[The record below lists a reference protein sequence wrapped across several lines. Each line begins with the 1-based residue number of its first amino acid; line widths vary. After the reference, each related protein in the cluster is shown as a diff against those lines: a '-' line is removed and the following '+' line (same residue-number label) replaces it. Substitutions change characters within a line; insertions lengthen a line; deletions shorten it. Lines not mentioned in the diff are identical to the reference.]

1 VLSRLPRLGIPLA
14 VMASG
19 VLFVSVSASAPASAQ
34 EAGKG
39 QAGKGQAGEDPVAR
53 GEYIFNAA
61 GCLGCHTVPKTGE
74 RLAGGRALKTPFG
87 TFYSPN
93 ITPDRETGIGG
104 WSEADFVRAMREG
117 KAPDGSAYFPVF
129 PYTSFTHLTDGD
141 IRDLKAY
148 IDAQPAVSQANKPH
162 EVSPPFGWRF
172 LLPVW
177 QTLFLDES
185 GLPEEAGRDEKWHRG
200 RYLVQAAGHCGECHS
215 PRNFLG
221 VVDHDRMLAGSASGP
236 EGKAVPSITSDP
248 DKGIG
253 KWSQGEIA
261 FMLEIG
267 MQPDGDFVGGGMN
280 EVVENS
286 TSKLTA
292 EDRDAIAAYLKTVP
306 PAP

>member
-1 VLSRLPRLGIPLA
+1 
-14 VMASG
+14 MAGGMS
-19 VLFVSVSASAPASAQ
+19 SASAQGADGDSIDRGPI
-34 EAGKG
+34 
-39 QAGKGQAGEDPVAR
+39 AR

-61 GCLGCHTVPKTGE
+61 GCLGCHTVPKTGQ

-104 WSEADFVRAMREG
+104 WTDEDFIQALR
-117 KAPDGSAYFPVF
+117 DGRSPNGTAYFPVF
-129 PYTSFTHLTDGD
+129 PYTSFTHLTDQD
-141 IRDLKAY
+141 LRDLKAY
-148 IDAQPAVSQANKPH
+148 LDAQSAVSQRNKPH

-177 QTLFLDES
+177 QALFLDKG
-185 GLPEEAGRDEKWHRG
+185 GLPDEAGRDELWKRG

-221 VVDHDRMLAGSASGP
+221 AVDHSRMLAGSPTGP
-236 EGKAVPSITSDP
+236 EGKAVPNITPDP

-253 KWSQGEIA
+253 KWSEGEVA

-292 EDRDAIAAYLKTVP
+292 EDRTAIATYLRTVP
-306 PAP
+306 AAGR

>member
-1 VLSRLPRLGIPLA
+1 VLSLLLRLGIPLA
-14 VMASG
+14 FMAGG
-19 VLFVSVSASAPASAQ
+19 VSSASAQ
-34 EAGKG
+34 GAGND
-39 QAGKGQAGEDPVAR
+39 AIAR

-61 GCLGCHTVPKTGE
+61 GCLGCHTVPKTGQ

-104 WSEADFVRAMREG
+104 WTDEDFIRALREG
-117 KAPDGSAYFPVF
+117 KAPDGTSYFPVF
-129 PYTSFTHLTDGD
+129 PYTSFTHLTDQD
-141 IRDLKAY
+141 MRDLKAY
-148 IDAQPAVSQANKPH
+148 IDVQPAVSQPDKPH

-177 QTLFLDES
+177 QALFLDKG
-185 GLPEEAGRDEKWHRG
+185 GLPDEPGRDEQWKRG

-221 VVDHDRMLAGSASGP
+221 AIDHDRTLAGSASGP
-236 EGKAVPSITSDP
+236 EGKAVSNITSDP
-248 DKGIG
+248 AKGIG
-253 KWSQGEIA
+253 KWSEGELT

-280 EVVENS
+280 EVIENS

-292 EDRDAIAAYLKTVP
+292 EDRTAIATYLRTVP
-306 PAP
+306 AASPQ

>member
-1 VLSRLPRLGIPLA
+1 MLSLLLRLGIPLA
-14 VMASG
+14 FMAGG
-19 VLFVSVSASAPASAQ
+19 VPSASEQ
-34 EAGKG
+34 GAGND
-39 QAGKGQAGEDPVAR
+39 AIAR

-61 GCLGCHTVPKTGE
+61 GCLGCHTVPKTGQ

-93 ITPDRETGIGG
+93 ITPDRGTGIGG
-104 WSEADFVRAMREG
+104 WTDEDFIRALREG
-117 KAPDGSAYFPVF
+117 KAPDGTSYFPVF
-129 PYTSFTHLTDGD
+129 PYTSFAHLTDQD
-141 IRDLKAY
+141 MRDLKAY
-148 IDAQPAVSQANKPH
+148 IDVQPAVSQPDKPH

-177 QTLFLDES
+177 QALFLDKG
-185 GLPEEAGRDEKWHRG
+185 GLPDEPGRDEQWKRG

-221 VVDHDRMLAGSASGP
+221 AIDHDRTLAGSASGP
-236 EGKAVPSITSDP
+236 EGKAVPNITSDP
-248 DKGIG
+248 AKGIG
-253 KWSQGEIA
+253 KWSEGELT

-280 EVVENS
+280 EVIENS

-292 EDRDAIAAYLKTVP
+292 EDRTAIATYLRTVP
-306 PAP
+306 AASP

>member
-1 VLSRLPRLGIPLA
+1 VFSSLSRLGILLA

-19 VLFVSVSASAPASAQ
+19 VSSASAPAMAQ
-34 EAGKG
+34 GAVKD
-39 QAGKGQAGEDPVAR
+39 QTGENPIAR

-61 GCLGCHTVPKTGE
+61 GCLGCHTVPKTGQ

-104 WSEADFVRAMREG
+104 WTDEDFIRALREG
-117 KAPDGSAYFPVF
+117 KAPDGTSYFPAF
-129 PYTSFTHLTDGD
+129 PYTSFTHLTDQD
-141 IRDLKAY
+141 ILDLKAY
-148 IDAQPAVSQANKPH
+148 IDAQPAVSQPNKPH

-177 QTLFLDES
+177 QALFLDQG
-185 GLPEEAGRDEKWHRG
+185 GLPDEPGRDERWKRG
-200 RYLVQAAGHCGECHS
+200 RYLVRAAGHCGECHS

-221 VVDHDRMLAGSASGP
+221 GIDHGRTLAGSASGP
-236 EGKAVPSITSDP
+236 EGKAVPNITSDSE
-248 DKGIG
+248 KGIG
-253 KWSQGEIA
+253 KWSEGELT

-292 EDRDAIAAYLKTVP
+292 EDRAAIAAYLRTVS
-306 PAP
+306 PAGR

>member
-1 VLSRLPRLGIPLA
+1 
-14 VMASG
+14 MASG
-19 VLFVSVSASAPASAQ
+19 MAPAWAQ
-34 EAGKG
+34 GAPND
-39 QAGKGQAGEDPVAR
+39 AAAR
-53 GEYIFNAA
+53 GEYIFNIA
-61 GCLGCHTVPKTGE
+61 GCLGCHTVPKTGQ

-104 WSEADFVRAMREG
+104 WTDEDFIRALREG
-117 KAPDGSAYFPVF
+117 KAPDGTSYFPAF
-129 PYTSFTHLTDGD
+129 PYTSFTHLTDQD
-141 IRDLKAY
+141 ILDLKAY
-148 IDAQPAVSQANKPH
+148 IDAQPAVSQPNKPH

-177 QTLFLDES
+177 QALFLDHG
-185 GLPEEAGRDEKWHRG
+185 GLPDEPDRDERWKRG

-221 VVDHDRMLAGSASGP
+221 GIDHGRMLAGSASGP
-236 EGKAVPSITSDP
+236 EGKAVPNITSDP
-248 DKGIG
+248 EKGIG
-253 KWSQGEIA
+253 KWSEGELT

-292 EDRDAIAAYLKTVP
+292 EDRTAIATYLRTVP
-306 PAP
+306 AAGQ

>member
-1 VLSRLPRLGIPLA
+1 
-14 VMASG
+14 
-19 VLFVSVSASAPASAQ
+19 
-34 EAGKG
+34 
-39 QAGKGQAGEDPVAR
+39 
-53 GEYIFNAA
+53 
-61 GCLGCHTVPKTGE
+61 VPKTGQ

-87 TFYSPN
+87 IFYSPN

-104 WSEADFVRAMREG
+104 WTDEDFIRALREG
-117 KAPDGSAYFPVF
+117 KAPDGTSYFPVF
-129 PYTSFTHLTDGD
+129 PYTSFTNLTDQD
-141 IRDLKAY
+141 IRDIKAY
-148 IDAQPAVSQANKPH
+148 IDAQPAVSQPNKPH

-177 QTLFLDES
+177 QALFLDKG
-185 GLPEEAGRDEKWHRG
+185 GLQDEPGRDERWKRG

-221 VVDHDRMLAGSASGP
+221 AIDHGRMLAGSPSGP
-236 EGKAVPSITSDP
+236 EGKAVPNITSDP

-253 KWSQGEIA
+253 KWSESEIT
-261 FMLEIG
+261 FLLEIG

-292 EDRDAIAAYLKTVP
+292 EDRAAIAAYLRTVP
-306 PAP
+306 AKR

>member
-1 VLSRLPRLGIPLA
+1 VISWLSRLGILLA

-19 VLFVSVSASAPASAQ
+19 VSSASAPAMAQ
-34 EAGKG
+34 GAGKDQAG
-39 QAGKGQAGEDPVAR
+39 NDQAGKDPIAR
-53 GEYIFNAA
+53 GEYVFNAA
-61 GCLGCHTVPKTGE
+61 GCLGCHTVPKTGQ

-104 WSEADFVRAMREG
+104 WTDEDFIRALREG
-117 KAPDGSAYFPVF
+117 KAPDGTSYFPAF
-129 PYTSFTHLTDGD
+129 PYTSFTHLTDQD
-141 IRDLKAY
+141 MRDLKAY
-148 IDAQPAVSQANKPH
+148 IDAQPAVSQPNKPH

-177 QTLFLDES
+177 QALFLDKGDLPDES
-185 GLPEEAGRDEKWHRG
+185 ARDERWKRG

-221 VVDHDRMLAGSASGP
+221 GIDNGRMLAGSASGP
-236 EGKAVPSITSDP
+236 EGKAVPNITSDP

-253 KWSQGEIA
+253 KWSEGEIA

-280 EVVENS
+280 EVVDNS

-292 EDRDAIAAYLKTVP
+292 EDRAAIAAYLRTVP
-306 PAP
+306 PAGR

>member
-1 VLSRLPRLGIPLA
+1 VYSWLLRLGIPLA
-14 VMASG
+14 VMAGG
-19 VLFVSVSASAPASAQ
+19 VSSASAQ
-34 EAGKG
+34 GAGN
-39 QAGKGQAGEDPVAR
+39 DPIAR

-61 GCLGCHTVPKTGE
+61 GCLGCHTVPKTGQ

-104 WSEADFVRAMREG
+104 WTDEDFIRALREG
-117 KAPDGSAYFPVF
+117 RSPNGTAYFPVF
-129 PYTSFTHLTDGD
+129 PYTSFTHLTDQD
-141 IRDLKAY
+141 LRDLKAY
-148 IDAQPAVSQANKPH
+148 LDAQPPVSQRNKPH

-177 QTLFLDES
+177 QALFLDKG
-185 GLPEEAGRDEKWHRG
+185 GLPDEAGRDERWKRG

-221 VVDHDRMLAGSASGP
+221 AVEHNRMLAGSPTGP
-236 EGKAVPSITSDP
+236 EGKAVPNITPDP

-253 KWSQGEIA
+253 KWSESEVV

-292 EDRDAIAAYLKTVP
+292 EDRAAIAAYLRTVS
-306 PAP
+306 PAGR